1 MPGPGQAAAPSR
13 ALTIAAP
20 ATAPTPAA
28 TPAANQLAEDE
39 VILTVRVFFGG
50 RGASQPAQEVEVLGS
65 QPLSAL
71 VDRIECLYDRPE
83 IYAPPSWKRSH
94 GLVRSHPTLAKHAQ
108 TFRVIILTHVLYICS
123 G

>member
-1 MPGPGQAAAPSR
+1 MV
-13 ALTIAAP
+13 
-20 ATAPTPAA
+20 
-28 TPAANQLAEDE
+28 D
-39 VILTVRVFFGG
+39 VVRVFFGG

-94 GLVRSHPTLAKHAQ
+94 GLVRSNPTLAKHAQ
-108 TFRVIILTHVLYICS
+108 TFRVIILTHAYASMLRLTRLLCGRRAS
-123 G
+123 